1 MIKKGQSRK
10 KREPKAWS
18 KYLIGGTVVLTAGI
32 VCVCLIGLVRS
43 RGKEHLSSER
53 LWSRERGNDSE
64 NGLQGGKDTN
74 GAEGQESRDRMAE
87 EQDAGRQ
94 TEWAREIL
102 DQMTMEEKAA
112 QLFIITP
119 EQLTGGSQV
128 TVADETIRE
137 ALKQYP
143 VGGLIYFSGNL
154 VDPAQLKEMTS
165 HTQAYAMEHSG
176 IPLFLSIDEEGGDI
190 ARIGT
195 HEGFQVEQVSAM
207 AEIGASGDWAMA
219 YDAGNTIGT
228 YLREYGINV
237 DFAPDADVLTNPDN
251 TVVKT
256 RSFGTDPELVTKMSL
271 AYLDG
276 LTGQGV
282 YGVPKHFPGHGAT
295 KGDSHQ
301 GYAYADKTW
310 EELEKTDL
318 VPFYAMAERQV
329 PFIMAGHIS
338 LPGITGED
346 VPCSLS
352 GEALQ
357 GYLREKMGYEGI
369 IITDALNM
377 GAIQEHYPSGQA
389 AVMAFK
395 AGADMLLMP
404 ADFHAAYEEVVRAV
418 RDGEI
423 SVERLDGSVLRIL
436 KVKAGLSGSFS

>member
-74 GAEGQESRDRMAE
+74 GAEGQESRGRMAE

-165 HTQAYAMEHSG
+165 HTQTYAMEHSG

-318 VPFYAMAERQV
+318 VPFMPWQSGRCPLSWQDTYPCQGLRGKMFPV
-329 PFIMAGHIS
+329 PFQGRRCRGICGRKWDMRGSS
-338 LPGITGED
+338 L
-346 VPCSLS
+346 
-352 GEALQ
+352 
-357 GYLREKMGYEGI
+357 RM
-369 IITDALNM
+369 
-377 GAIQEHYPSGQA
+377 
-389 AVMAFK
+389 
-395 AGADMLLMP
+395 
-404 ADFHAAYEEVVRAV
+404 R
-418 RDGEI
+418 
-423 SVERLDGSVLRIL
+423 
-436 KVKAGLSGSFS
+436 